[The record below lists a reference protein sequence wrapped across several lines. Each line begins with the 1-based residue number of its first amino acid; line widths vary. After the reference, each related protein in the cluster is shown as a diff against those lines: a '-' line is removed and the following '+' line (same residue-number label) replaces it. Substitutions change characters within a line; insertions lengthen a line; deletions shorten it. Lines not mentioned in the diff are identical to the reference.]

1 MEIAKKTPGFL
12 TLGSSDEF
20 PGEAWSSVFFG
31 AVLIRYTV
39 RAYSR
44 EHHKHIYMAT
54 GEVVGNLWKIIVQ
67 LHCKTY
73 IYIGSMGLVCLPI
86 YLIKNATKFMDV
98 VSDNLYIRSSHGYPI
113 DIQANTF

>member
-73 IYIGSMGLVCLPI
+73 IYRIHGTGMFTYLPNKKCNEI
-86 YLIKNATKFMDV
+86 
-98 VSDNLYIRSSHGYPI
+98 HGCS
-113 DIQANTF
+113 FR